1 MKGQCLYS
9 VKDGFA
15 ILEVDNPPVNPLSEG
30 VRVGIVDCLE
40 KAQADSNIHGI
51 ILTGKGRSFI
61 AGADISEFG
70 KPPNEEIPTIH
81 AVLEKL
87 ESSEKPVVAAI
98 NGSALG
104 GGLETAL
111 CCNYRVSSSKGFVGL
126 PEVNLGLLPGA
137 GGTQRLPRI
146 IGPSEALKMMLTGKH
161 VPAKKAEEMGI
172 IDKITDADVIEESIK
187 FLNDKKNDPL
197 PKVRDLNSKLNDVRG
212 DEKVIVEAR
221 ALAAKIRKGQFA
233 PNKIIQCVDAAIN
246 ADSFDEGMQK
256 EQEFFIECLLNP
268 QREAMI
274 HIFFSERAASKIQD
288 VPKETEIMPIN
299 KAAIIGSGTMG
310 GGIAM
315 CFANAGIPV
324 HIIDQDENNL
334 ERGVAVIKGN
344 YDFMMSK
351 GLSLIHI

>member
-172 IDKITDADVIEESIK
+172 IDKITDADVI
-187 FLNDKKNDPL
+187 
-197 PKVRDLNSKLNDVRG
+197 
-212 DEKVIVEAR
+212 
-221 ALAAKIRKGQFA
+221 
-233 PNKIIQCVDAAIN
+233 
-246 ADSFDEGMQK
+246 
-256 EQEFFIECLLNP
+256 
-268 QREAMI
+268 
-274 HIFFSERAASKIQD
+274 
-288 VPKETEIMPIN
+288 
-299 KAAIIGSGTMG
+299 
-310 GGIAM
+310 
-315 CFANAGIPV
+315 
-324 HIIDQDENNL
+324 
-334 ERGVAVIKGN
+334 
-344 YDFMMSK
+344 
-351 GLSLIHI
+351 